1 LLIIGVRARQSAGV
15 PGARAHPMM
24 PTPGEIFGYMLD
36 TLFTDQIYGDLEQL
50 EKINQLVKLA
60 PQAAHGSRHVETLMM
75 APSVDPR
82 EIAGRHAPDLPRGL
96 RTLLRVIGGRDA
108 SGHQL
113 ASYLMFETGYTRD
126 LIELGYRD
134 AVEARSTLL
143 AFMSGEKVP
152 QAAAATPAVVAQAT

>member
-1 LLIIGVRARQSAGV
+1 
-15 PGARAHPMM
+15 
-24 PTPGEIFGYMLD
+24 
-36 TLFTDQIYGDLEQL
+36 
-50 EKINQLVKLA
+50 
-60 PQAAHGSRHVETLMM
+60 MM

-82 EIAGRHAPDLPRGL
+82 EIAGRHAADLPPGL

-134 AVEARSTLL
+134 AVEARTTLL

-152 QAAAATPAVVAQAT
+152 TAAPATAPGVVAQAT